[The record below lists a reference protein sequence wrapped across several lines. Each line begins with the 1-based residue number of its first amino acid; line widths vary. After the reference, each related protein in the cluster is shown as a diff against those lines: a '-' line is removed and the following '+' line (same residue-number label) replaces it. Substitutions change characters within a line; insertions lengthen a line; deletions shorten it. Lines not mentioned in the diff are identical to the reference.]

1 MNPFGWYRAL
11 IRNPRY
17 RWIVILGSLI
27 YLISPIDLSPDIV
40 PLVGQIDDVIIATL
54 LFSEVFQRLLG
65 GNTLESS
72 NAGFSEQGDRQPY
85 DNTASSRRSYTS
97 DDPSVKTVDVKAV
110 SVEDSKNSKKGRAN
124 KMS

>member
-11 IRNPRY
+11 MRNPQY
-17 RWIVILGSLI
+17 RWLVILGSLI

-40 PLVGQIDDVIIATL
+40 PLVGQIDDVIIVTL

-65 GNTLESS
+65 GNSLESS
-72 NAGFSEQGDRQPY
+72 NAGFSGQGDRH
-85 DNTASSRRSYTS
+85 ASSYGDDHRRTYRS

-110 SVEDSKNSKKGRAN
+110 SVDDSTNGRRKK
-124 KMS
+124 